1 MKINKYTVGKTKQ
14 KKKKIAKLKT
24 KIKTCGRWTC
34 VVNRSVSK

>member
-1 MKINKYTVGKTKQ
+1 MKINKYAVHKTK